1 VRPSPS
7 LIAEAI
13 RLALPLVKELEDFRP
28 AWYLCPAGRRTIGY
42 GETDYKGDAI
52 TELEAAEL
60 LASRLQRIMVHVVTP
75 TIAVRVTACQLAAL
89 ASWTYNVGPGAFRAS
104 TLLRL
109 LNEGDYDAVPGEL
122 RRWNKI
128 TVAGAKVANVGL
140 TLRREWE
147 IRLWHGDI

>member
-13 RLALPLVKELEDFRP
+13 RLALPLVKELEGFRP

-42 GETDYKGDAI
+42 GETDYMGGYI
-52 TELEAAEL
+52 TEIFAAEL
-60 LASRLQRIMVHVVTP
+60 LAARLRSLLVNVIAP
-75 TIAVRVTACQLAAL
+75 AIAVRLSACQLATL
-89 ASWTYNVGPGAFRAS
+89 ASWTYNVGPGAFRGS

-109 LNEGDYDAVPGEL
+109 LNQGDHDAVPGEL

-128 TVAGAKVANVGL
+128 TVAGAKVVNVGL
-140 TLRREWE
+140 TLRRERE
-147 IRLWHGDI
+147 IRLWQGDI